1 MSALLNALQKTVFAR
16 LTADAEL
23 MALVGADGVFDH
35 HRSARAM
42 PYLLLSK
49 SEAKVLAE
57 GVEEHLLSFEAWSRA
72 MGRAEAQAIAAC
84 AARAL
89 DGADLALESGGLAR
103 LALRTSAA
111 RRKEGS
117 GAVLVELGVR
127 AVVSVLTMS

>member
-1 MSALLNALQKTVFAR
+1 MSAVLNPLQKAVFAR
-16 LTADAEL
+16 LIADAEL

-35 HRSARAM
+35 RRSARAM

-49 SEAKVLAE
+49 SEAKALAE

-72 MGRAEAQAIAAC
+72 TGRAEAQAIAAC
-84 AARAL
+84 AARTL
-89 DGADLALESGGLAR
+89 DGADLALDGGGLAR

-117 GAVLVELGVR
+117 GAVMVELGVKALVDR
-127 AVVSVLTMS
+127 A

>member
-1 MSALLNALQKTVFAR
+1 MSAFLNPLQKAVFAR

-35 HRSARAM
+35 RRSARAM

-72 MGRAEAQAIAAC
+72 TGRAEAQAIAAC

-89 DGADLALESGGLAR
+89 DDADLALEGGGLAR

-117 GAVLVELGVR
+117 GAVMVELGVR